1 MNFLV
6 TNMHNLY
13 IKIIIISCLLITND
27 LYTGYLRK
35 KVFSVITKEDY
46 KNIHIHKDG
55 LWEIHIKKKYE
66 IKSLKQTS
74 IIGNIKHTGR
84 YSAQLVTLKQN
95 NKKNRENHNGINF
108 FWRMNSLF
116 VNISIYFG

>member
-1 MNFLV
+1 MKRI
-6 TNMHNLY
+6 H
-13 IKIIIISCLLITND
+13 KIIISLAFLLITND
-27 LYTGYLRK
+27 LYAGYLRK
-35 KVFSVITKEDY
+35 KDFTVITKEDY
-46 KNIHIHKDG
+46 KNIHKDG
-55 LWEIHIKKKYE
+55 LWEIHIKNKYE

-74 IIGNIKHTGR
+74 IIGNIKHTGH

-95 NKKNRENHNGINF
+95 NKKNRGNHNGINF

>member
-1 MNFLV
+1 MI
-6 TNMHNLY
+6 NMHNFY
-13 IKIIIISCLLITND
+13 IKLTIFCLLITND
-27 LYTGYLRK
+27 LYAGYLSK
-35 KVFSVITKEDY
+35 KDFSIITKEDY

-55 LWEIHIKKKYE
+55 LREIHIKNKYE

-95 NKKNRENHNGINF
+95 NKKNRGNHNEINF